1 MLRIL
6 IITNY
11 YPPDMVGC
19 YEKACADTV
28 QYLASQGHRVHI
40 LSRAWIS
47 DTSGGTSANTSGDTS
62 RAASDTV
69 SDGAYADE
77 MSGVSLQRELLTI
90 DYQRPR
96 YRQKWAVE
104 RQNYA
109 CTAQAIQ
116 AFQPQVIYL
125 WSQRGISLAPVYA
138 AEDSGIPCVFEIGDI
153 WPDSY
158 FKTGWKAALR
168 RRIKAALPFLQQ
180 RVLHMP
186 HVISVSQWMAEE
198 LSTRYRVGELSVIP
212 NGTPLPPDSGTCAP
226 FANAVSEPVLGPVLG
241 PVSRHGIERALFVGR
256 LDPEKGVLEA
266 LQALALLRQQ
276 GYRVSLDIAGTGD
289 AQYLARCQQFVQA
302 QALGEHVRFLGWQDA
317 ATLYP
322 RYQLLLMPTS
332 MREPFGLVVIE
343 AMMHGLNVIAPAA
356 YGPAEII
363 TPAQTGW
370 LFSTSAS
377 VPPAA
382 AVARVWKQLIQ
393 DPLQA
398 ERVGQQAAAHARVHY
413 ALDRVKAQVL
423 QVLQQTAQKVEV

>member
-11 YPPDMVGC
+11 YPPDMVGG

-28 QYLASQGHRVHI
+28 AYLARQGHRVHI

-47 DTSGGTSANTSGDTS
+47 DTSGDTSANTSGDTS

-77 MSGVSLQRELLTI
+77 LSGVSLQRELLTI

-138 AEDSGIPCVFEIGDI
+138 AEDSGVPCVFEIGDI

-226 FANAVSEPVLGPVLG
+226 FANAVSEPVLR
-241 PVSRHGIERALFVGR
+241 PVSRYGIERALFVGR

-322 RYQLLLMPTS
+322 CYQLLLMPTS